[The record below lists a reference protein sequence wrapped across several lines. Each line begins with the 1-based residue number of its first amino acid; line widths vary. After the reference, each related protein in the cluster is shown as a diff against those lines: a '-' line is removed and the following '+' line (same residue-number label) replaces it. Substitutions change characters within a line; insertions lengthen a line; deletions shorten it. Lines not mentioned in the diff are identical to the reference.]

1 MKLVRVN
8 PVHSFN
14 AVDHL
19 LNDFFN
25 AEIQSDRYAEKE
37 LLWQPA
43 VNLFEDEK
51 SVGVELLIPGFE
63 NDQVK
68 ISIEK
73 NLLVVK
79 SEVDNQEKPEFQ
91 YSRIEFKP
99 QNIEKRFK
107 LSEKL
112 DPDKVEAVFRNGIL
126 KIVISKKEEIVS
138 QRREIEI
145 V

>member
-51 SVGVELLIPGFE
+51 SVGVELLVPGFE
-63 NDQVK
+63 KDQVK

-79 SEVDNQEKPEFQ
+79 SEVDNQENPELQ
-91 YSRIEFKP
+91 YSRVEFKP
-99 QNIEKRFK
+99 QNFEKRFK

-112 DPDKVEAVFRNGIL
+112 DPENVEAVFRNGIL
-126 KIVISKKEEIVS
+126 KIVISKKQEIVS

-145 V
+145 A